1 MQSHNVNRSSQ
12 ANMSIRNSILGFAV
26 LLFFSAL
33 LSLAGEKN
41 KDQGKKPESDSVIR
55 AEVNMVS
62 LPVVVTTKD
71 GRRVMDLKKEDF
83 HVFEDN
89 VEQTIAGFAATDEP
103 VSEVL
108 ALDTSGS
115 TELELAN
122 IQNASIEFVN
132 TLHPDDSVAIMSF
145 ADDVTLQGDFT
156 IDRDRNAYAIK
167 KTRSGGNTAIY
178 EAVWLAL
185 EDVLKPVKER
195 RALILFTDGVDTC
208 SRKASEGET
217 LELARETEAPI
228 YCIYYNTEGDQY
240 TRSSRPT
247 IGGILLPGTNPTIFG
262 SPNPGGIGGSSRE
275 EYLRGHNYLSKLS
288 EYSGGITLDADET
301 GSLRD
306 AFEKIAKELSS
317 QYSIGY
323 YSTNQKHD
331 GKFRKVTVKLDKP
344 NLVARTRM
352 GYTVRKDKK

>member
-1 MQSHNVNRSSQ
+1 MRSRGII
-12 ANMSIRNSILGFAV
+12 SITKNILSFAI
-26 LLFFSAL
+26 LLLSGIL

-41 KDQGKKPESDSVIR
+41 KERGKQPESDAVIR
-55 AEVNMVS
+55 AEVEMVS

-71 GRRVMDLKKEDF
+71 GRRVTDLKKEDF
-83 HVFEDN
+83 HIFEDTI
-89 VEQTIAGFAATDEP
+89 EQTIAGFAATDEP

-115 TELELAN
+115 TELELAR

-132 TLHPDDSVAIMSF
+132 ILHPDDSVAIMSF
-145 ADDVTLQGDFT
+145 ADEVNLQGDFT

-167 KTRSGGNTAIY
+167 KTRSGGNTALY

-185 EDVLKPVKER
+185 EEVIKPVKER
-195 RALILFTDGVDTC
+195 KALILFTDGVDTY
-208 SRKASEGET
+208 SRKASERET
-217 LELARETEAPI
+217 LELARETAAPI
-228 YCIYYNTEGDQY
+228 YCIYYDTERDQY

-247 IGGILLPGTNPTIFG
+247 IGGIFLPGANPTVLG
-262 SPNPGGIGGSSRE
+262 SPYPGGVGGSTSV
-275 EYLRGHNYLSKLS
+275 EYMRGYNYLTKLS
-288 EYSGGITLDADET
+288 EYSGGITLDALQT
-301 GSLRD
+301 NSLGA
-306 AFEKIAKELSS
+306 AFEQIARELSS

-331 GKFRKVTVKLDKP
+331 GKFRKVVVKLDKP
-344 NLVARTRM
+344 NLVARTRA

>member
-1 MQSHNVNRSSQ
+1 
-12 ANMSIRNSILGFAV
+12 MSIGKSILGFAV
-26 LLFFSAL
+26 LLFFGVL
-33 LSLAGEKN
+33 LSFAG
-41 KDQGKKPESDSVIR
+41 GKKQDQAKRPESDSVIR
-55 AEVNMVS
+55 AEVDMVS

-71 GRRVMDLKKEDF
+71 GRRVTDLKKEDF
-83 HVFEDN
+83 HVYEDN

-132 TLHPDDSVAIMSF
+132 ALHPDDSVAIMSF

-156 IDRDRNAYAIK
+156 IDRDRNSYAIK

-195 RALILFTDGVDTC
+195 KALILFTDGVDTC
-208 SRKASEGET
+208 SRKASESET
-217 LELARETEAPI
+217 LELAREAGAPI
-228 YCIYYNTEGDQY
+228 YGIYYNTEGGQY
-240 TRSSRPT
+240 ARSSRPT
-247 IGGILLPGTNPTIFG
+247 MGGILFPGTNPTIFG
-262 SPNPGGIGGSSRE
+262 SPYPGGVGGSSSE
-275 EYLRGHNYLSKLS
+275 EYMRGRSYLTKLS
-288 EYSGGITLDADET
+288 DYSGGITLDALNKTE
-301 GSLRD
+301 LE
-306 AFEKIAKELSS
+306 AKFEQIARELSS

-323 YSTNQKHD
+323 YSANQKHD

-352 GYTVRKDKK
+352 GYTARKDKK